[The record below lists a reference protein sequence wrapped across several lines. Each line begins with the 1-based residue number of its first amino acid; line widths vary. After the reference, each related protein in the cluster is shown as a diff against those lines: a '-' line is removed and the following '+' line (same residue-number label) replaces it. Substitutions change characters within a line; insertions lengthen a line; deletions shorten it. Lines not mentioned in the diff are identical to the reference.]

1 MTLDREYVLI
11 VDDDADRIAAAVR
24 GCGEACPV
32 PTIVA
37 RSGADATRLLEQL
50 GPPAVLMTSLALPDR
65 DGLSVIES
73 LRRIDAAA
81 PVVAWSADREL
92 REYAASRLAQ
102 TRAKVLG
109 RGLSSELCR
118 RCVEALLQRAD
129 TPGGV
134 MAAVADD
141 GEENWVDLAERA
153 RQRLGVVGAAAY
165 TKARGAGEYATS
177 VSWMPDAPMLNF
189 PSILPSAIEE
199 VLASGAARTWTERAG
214 ENAASHVALRS
225 LAIAPIVRD
234 GETAGVLCVFDA
246 ESQAFRQDDLD
257 ALSAIA
263 GGATTPRRGVPAV
276 PMDRDDGEAIIKR
289 ELARVGR
296 DQRPLSALLFTMT
309 PRRPDDVA
317 AVDDMLAA
325 VVRGNDLV
333 VRWTTS
339 EVVVVLTGVDNG
351 VAQRVAERI
360 SDVVQTKA
368 AVAELAGTE
377 SFEDTIAKAAASIRT
392 FPSSSPSA
400 EDPRRSTPSRGYRAS
415 TSGARRSRPPA

>member
-81 PVVAWSADREL
+81 PVIAWSADREL

-102 TRAKVLG
+102 SRSKVLG
-109 RGLSSELCR
+109 RGLSSEVCR

-129 TPGGV
+129 TPGAA
-134 MAAVADD
+134 MAAVARDA
-141 GEENWVDLAERA
+141 EENWVDLAERA

-165 TKARGAGEYATS
+165 TKARGAGEHAMS
-177 VSWMPDAPMLNF
+177 LSWMPDAPMLNF

-214 ENAASHVALRS
+214 ENAASHAALRS

-246 ESQAFRQDDLD
+246 ESHAFRQDDLD
-257 ALSAIA
+257 TLSAIA
-263 GGATTPRRGVPAV
+263 GGARTPRRGIPAV
-276 PMDRDDGEAIIKR
+276 PMDRDEGQAIIKR
-289 ELARVGR
+289 ELERAGGG
-296 DQRPLSALLFTMT
+296 QRPLSVLLFATT
-309 PRRPDDVA
+309 PQQRA
-317 AVDDMLAA
+317 SAVPTVEDILTR

-339 EVVVVLTGVDNG
+339 EVVVFLAGADNA
-351 VAQRVAERI
+351 VAQRVADRI
-360 SDVVQTKA
+360 SDVVQTKGENKIA
-368 AVAELAGTE
+368 VSRAVAELGNPE
-377 SFEDTIAKAAASIRT
+377 SFEDTIARAAERL
-392 FPSSSPSA
+392 
-400 EDPRRSTPSRGYRAS
+400 RSTTQKG
-415 TSGARRSRPPA
+415 RPRIA